1 MMKLLVLQ
9 KGMIRSVFATALG
22 FTQYHTNAPSLDD
35 HDDSDD
41 DEDDDDDDDD
51 HDVDDDGGDDHNHHL
66 QECCFLQSITTF
78 HDHLTYSYFWSV
90 SLCLLL

>member
-1 MMKLLVLQ
+1 MMKLLVQ

-41 DEDDDDDDDD
+41 HED
-51 HDVDDDGGDDHNHHL
+51 DVDDDGGDDHNHHL